1 MPPFWVS
8 IGLLSALQGAIVAL
22 PGAQARKLLE
32 RLRMPGSQN
41 PLSGLSGRWWALIP
55 PLSVA
60 LFVLIGGLAAS
71 ASAIALTYV
80 ALVGVPLAAALA
92 LGWLMHG
99 ARRLAALAV
108 LPLFALA
115 WADRTGL
122 AGQAAAVILSAIS
135 CAGLGALIAAVTPPR
150 WLAAGIVAMALVDVA
165 LVSSELLQH
174 PNNVLNETHPAAGLP
189 QLQAALFGS
198 AAMGYGDL
206 FVAGLLGGLLA
217 ITIGPMRQRY
227 AALLAILLAL
237 AFDLLFYV
245 VNELPATV
253 PMALTLALLAAV
265 GRVRSR
271 RVGAG
276 AAAAASPAP
285 GAGGPASASPASGAG
300 APASARRVTEGG
312 PVG

>member
-1 MPPFWVS
+1 MLPFWVS
-8 IGLLSALQGAIVAL
+8 IALLSALQGTIVAL
-22 PGAQARKLLE
+22 PGAQARRLLE
-32 RLRMPGSQN
+32 RLRMPGSQS
-41 PLSGLSGRWWALIP
+41 PLSKLSSRWWALIP
-55 PLSVA
+55 PASVA

-71 ASAIALTYV
+71 ASATALTYF
-80 ALVGVPLAAALA
+80 ALVGVPFAAALA
-92 LGWLMHG
+92 LGWLIHG
-99 ARRLAALAV
+99 ARPLAALAV

-122 AGQAAAVILSAIS
+122 PGQAAAVLLSAIS

-150 WLAAGIVAMALVDVA
+150 WLAAGIVAMAVVDVT

-174 PNNVLNETHPAAGLP
+174 PNNVLNATRPAAGLP

-206 FVAGLLGGLLA
+206 FVAGVLGGLLA
-217 ITIGPMRQRY
+217 VTLGPLRQRY

-253 PMALTLALLAAV
+253 PMAMTLLLLAL
-265 GRVRSR
+265 VRHLRAR
-271 RVGAG
+271 R
-276 AAAAASPAP
+276 AAAETSL
-285 GAGGPASASPASGAG
+285 
-300 APASARRVTEGG
+300 APARSRVTEGG
-312 PVG
+312 PA